1 MNFDELLTRSEQRP
15 RAFKDV
21 HVCLDGDIAE
31 RISTLRAQ
39 ITDFAAEAATD
50 QRLASGENPKVTELK
65 MQIDDLRER
74 AMESLVTLRFYRIP
88 GHAWSE
94 LSLHHPVRAD
104 VPVDRHYGYNIS
116 TLSLAAAAYVDQDTD
131 TAYGFRVEDDE
142 EHRLTLEQWARLFA
156 VLSGSEVTDVQN
168 AVWSLNEAEPAS
180 RLDALVKDFGAARRS
195 ATK

>member
-15 RAFKDV
+15 RTFKDV
-21 HVCLDGDIAE
+21 VVCLDGDIAD
-31 RISTLRAQ
+31 RIAALRARVKTLTEQ
-39 ITDFAAEAATD
+39 AALD
-50 QRLASGENPKVTELK
+50 QRLAAGEHPDIVA
-65 MQIDDLRER
+65 LREEVQDLQDR
-74 AMESLVTLRFYRIP
+74 AIDSLVTLRFYRIP

-116 TLSLAAAAYVDQDTD
+116 TLSLAAAAFVDTETD
-131 TAYGFRVEDDE
+131 TAFGFRVDGDE
-142 EHRLTLEQWARLFA
+142 ELRLTAEQWTRLFS

-168 AVWSLNEAEPAS
+168 AVWALNEADPAG
-180 RLDALVKDFGAARRS
+180 RIDALVKGSGAARRS

>member
-15 RAFKDV
+15 RTYKDV
-21 HVCLDGDIAE
+21 PVCLDGDIAD
-31 RISTLRAQ
+31 RIAALREQ
-39 ITDFAAEAATD
+39 LTQVAAETAAD
-50 QRLASGENPKVTELK
+50 QRLAAGENPQITDLQQ
-65 MQIDDLRER
+65 QIDELRE
-74 AMESLVTLRFYRIP
+74 AAQQSLVTLRFYRIP

-116 TLSLAAAAYVDQDTD
+116 TLSLAAAAYVDTDTD
-131 TAYGFRVEDDE
+131 TPYGFRLEGEE

-168 AVWSLNEAEPAS
+168 AVWSLNEAEPAN
-180 RLDALVKDFGAARRS
+180 RLDALVKDSGAARRS

>member
-31 RISTLRAQ
+31 RISSLRAQ

-65 MQIDDLRER
+65 TQIEDLRER

-131 TAYGFRVEDDE
+131 TAYGFRIEDDE

>member
-31 RISTLRAQ
+31 RISSLRAQ

-131 TAYGFRVEDDE
+131 TAYGYRVEDDE